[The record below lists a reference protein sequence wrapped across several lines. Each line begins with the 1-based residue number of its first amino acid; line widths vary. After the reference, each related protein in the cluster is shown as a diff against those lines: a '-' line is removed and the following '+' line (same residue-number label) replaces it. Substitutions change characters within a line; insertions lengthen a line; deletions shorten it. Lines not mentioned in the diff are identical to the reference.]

1 MLRGGIR
8 ILLLVAFF
16 SLVAHAAAV
25 AGARVRSAQR
35 FRIEPALCAVAE
47 RPEWLSRSDVEEI
60 RRASGLGS
68 ESLPL
73 LDPDTAR
80 RLADGHGMSAWVR
93 RVAAVRL
100 AYPDRAVVA
109 LELRKPLAGIL
120 VGERDIVLLDE
131 EGRRLPGVRRR
142 PPDGLGYSL
151 PRIEGA
157 RGSPPAPGRTWSPAV
172 TEGVAV
178 AREILGW
185 PAALARE
192 IPVLSIDVGGVGDG
206 GPVVLCTVGGALVEW
221 GRSQAHEFGSLGPG
235 VAEKVRKLEQALRVR
250 PGLVGIARLK
260 LQFPDLV
267 VEETP
272 VPVVR

>member
-8 ILLLVAFF
+8 VLLLVAFF
-16 SLVAHAAAV
+16 SLVVHAAAV

-47 RPEWLSRSDVEEI
+47 RPSWLSTDDVEEI
-60 RRASGLGS
+60 RRSAGLGY

-73 LDPDTAR
+73 LDPGTAR
-80 RLADGHGMSAWVR
+80 RLADGHSRSAWVR
-93 RVAAVRL
+93 RVAAVRF
-100 AYPDRAVVA
+100 AYPDRAVLA
-109 LELRKPLAGIL
+109 LEIRKPLAGIL
-120 VGERDIVLLDE
+120 VKERDIVLLDE
-131 EGRRLPGVRRR
+131 EGRRLPGTCRR
-142 PPDGLGYSL
+142 PPPGLGYPL

-157 RGSPPAPGRTWSPAV
+157 QGSPPAPGRTWSPAV

-178 AREILGW
+178 AREVLGW
-185 PAALARE
+185 PATLARE
-192 IPVLSIDVGGVGDG
+192 VPLLAIDVGAVGDG
-206 GPVVLCTVGGALVEW
+206 GPVVLRTAGGALVEW

-250 PGLVGIARLK
+250 PSLVGIARLK